1 MAPNVN
7 LETRKGPTV
16 TVSNIRD
23 IAFYGCSEIILT
35 ENFTIFT
42 AYATSFGEFT
52 VAFHIFELHRG
63 NKSIHV
69 GPSEKVGY
77 L

>member
-1 MAPNVN
+1 MAPNFN
-7 LETRKGPTV
+7 LQTRKGATV

-23 IAFYGCSEIILT
+23 IAFYGCSEIIRT
-35 ENFTIFT
+35 KNFTIFT

-52 VAFHIFELHRG
+52 VAFHISELHRG